1 MTLAGQ
7 DRCCGLLSPTN
18 LPAFLL
24 SPENGN
30 LCLSGH
36 CAPWAVLPARDPQMP
51 WWGVGVEAG
60 PLQPGAV
67 LFVGEA
73 LRSGVHLPDFY
84 SDECKV
90 GSGWVSLSCQFM
102 PFPGGCGVAG
112 ILFTSGDAK

>member
-1 MTLAGQ
+1 M
-7 DRCCGLLSPTN
+7 
-18 LPAFLL
+18 
-24 SPENGN
+24 
-30 LCLSGH
+30 
-36 CAPWAVLPARDPQMP
+36 
-51 WWGVGVEAG
+51 EAG
-60 PLQPGAV
+60 PLRPGAV